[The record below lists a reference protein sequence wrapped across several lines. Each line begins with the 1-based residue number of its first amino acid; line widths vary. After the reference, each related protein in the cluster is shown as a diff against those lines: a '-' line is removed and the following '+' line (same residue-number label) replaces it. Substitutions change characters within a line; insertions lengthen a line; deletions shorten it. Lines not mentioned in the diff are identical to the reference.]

1 MHTPDYTSK
10 LRSLLQQAD
19 IPSLAALIRLSGVS
33 ERQINQLRRGNIGQ
47 MQVAT
52 LQKLSATLKLPLVNL
67 IAEFSK
73 PGSDHTS
80 IETDGTETDGTD
92 VEVSQLKQE
101 YERLQKQLEEKKA
114 QLLQEFKQSTL
125 QTLESLLLQLP
136 TAAHAAQQ
144 NPDIPASRL
153 IPLLKPIDQL
163 LKEWE
168 IESIAPVGAEVLYDP
183 QQHQLM
189 NGTAEP
195 GASVRVRYTGYMW
208 GDRLLYRAKVSPVI
222 NFSADF
228 S

>member
-1 MHTPDYTSK
+1 MHTPDYTPK

-52 LQKLSATLKLPLVNL
+52 LQKLSATLKLPLVKL
-67 IAEFSK
+67 IAEFSE
-73 PGSDHTS
+73 PGSDHAPV
-80 IETDGTETDGTD
+80 ETDGTD

-101 YERLQKQLEEKKA
+101 YERLQKQLEEQKA

-168 IESIAPVGAEVLYDP
+168 IESIAPVGTEIPYDP

-189 NGTAEP
+189 NDTTEP
-195 GASVRVRYTGYMW
+195 GALVRVRYTGYVW
-208 GDRLLYRAKVSPVI
+208 GDRLLHRAKVSPV
-222 NFSADF
+222 N
-228 S
+228 

>member
-52 LQKLSATLKLPLVNL
+52 LQKLSATLKLPLVKL
-67 IAEFSK
+67 IAEFSE
-73 PGSDHTS
+73 PGSDYAPV
-80 IETDGTETDGTD
+80 ETDGTD
-92 VEVSQLKQE
+92 AEVSQLKQE